1 MKKILLLALLLTC
14 YFQLSTA
21 FGQSPEKMNYQAVIR
36 NSSDQLVANTQVGMQ
51 ISILNDSTTGTAVY
65 VETQTPTTNA
75 NGLVSIEIG
84 AGTVVSGDFTAIDWA
99 NGVYFLKTEVD
110 PAGGTNYT
118 ISGIGQL
125 LSVPYALHS
134 KRAETIIGGIN
145 ETDPVFGA
153 SVAGG
158 ITAIDTAYWNNKAD
172 SCGGQAQ
179 NVIFNDSLVL
189 KDAQGIIRM
198 VLNPNTGSFKMMD
211 NDTVWYE
218 LSVNSPKK
226 EIERL
231 PGEGNYIEYEGN
243 FYTRYENNEIV
254 EISSESTTDDANG
267 GIITTEESIFY
278 LENGTSEEY
287 IVQNTE
293 SVDGT
298 ETIGLQTIYDSQGN
312 VQSSAEQIEIRE
324 YSLSGEELN
333 QIVSKDATGNI
344 LTGQREQSY
353 FDPTNGE
360 RVFKSFIWDN
370 GGWQEVTQNI
380 GSGLTVGDSTQ
391 NVSITKTAAGDG
403 YTMGLNSNYNN
414 DPKITLTND
423 TYGGYTSIQGES
435 IGLNA
440 PHVFTQNNLTVSND
454 ATVHGN
460 STVSGNTNIGG
471 NLNVTGT
478 KNFRIDH
485 PTDNTK
491 YLQHAAI
498 ESNEVLNVYS
508 GVVLSGADSIA
519 IVILPDYFNDINT
532 GTYRYQ
538 LTVTGGSFAQAIV
551 YQEIDANNQF
561 KIKTSQPNTK
571 VSWEVTAKR
580 NDAYMQN
587 HPFQVIIDK

>member
-1 MKKILLLALLLTC
+1 
-14 YFQLSTA
+14 
-21 FGQSPEKMNYQAVIR
+21 
-36 NSSDQLVANTQVGMQ
+36 
-51 ISILNDSTTGTAVY
+51 
-65 VETQTPTTNA
+65 
-75 NGLVSIEIG
+75 
-84 AGTVVSGDFTAIDWA
+84 
-99 NGVYFLKTEVD
+99 
-110 PAGGTNYT
+110 
-118 ISGIGQL
+118 
-125 LSVPYALHS
+125 
-134 KRAETIIGGIN
+134 
-145 ETDPVFGA
+145 
-153 SVAGG
+153 
-158 ITAIDTAYWNNKAD
+158 
-172 SCGGQAQ
+172 
-179 NVIFNDSLVL
+179 
-189 KDAQGIIRM
+189 M